1 MDSGAY
7 VYTPPPRRGVPHFAP
22 VQVGRGRSRAGR
34 AGRRGRR
41 LLGAGVV
48 TAAGAVILCAPAL
61 TQLRFA

>member
-1 MDSGAY
+1 M
-7 VYTPPPRRGVPHFAP
+7 PHFAP
-22 VQVGRGRSRAGR
+22 VRVGRGRSRAGR